1 MRGGKRQGAGRP
13 PGTTKYPDTKMRSLR
28 LTDTE
33 YQLVKEYVKKL
44 RSGKNE

>member
-13 PGTTKYPDTKMRSLR
+13 TGSTQYPNLKMRSLR

-33 YQLVKEYVKKL
+33 YAQIKEYLKL
-44 RSGKNE
+44 IRSGKND